1 MSELAQLSLPVH
13 LRDDATLDNFLFPQG
28 SRALESSLRQLRS
41 GDSEQFLFLYGAPGS
56 GRSHLLQ
63 AACHERQA
71 GDSLYLPLAE
81 LRGIPPMELL
91 QGVETLGLLCL
102 DDLDVVCGEADWEEA
117 LFHLFNRIREAGGQ
131 LVVSATAAPRSLPLQ
146 LEDLRSR
153 LSWSLVFQLPEV
165 SDEFR
170 RAVLQFRVQR
180 RGMQLSEE
188 SANYILNR
196 SERSLSSLMDV
207 LDQLDRAS
215 MAAQRPLS
223 IPFVRETLNW

>member
-41 GDSEQFLFLYGAPGS
+41 GDSEQFLFLHGATGS

-117 LFHLFNRIREAGGQ
+117 LFHLFGLDVNQVTFTRPDGNASLTDGQ
-131 LVVSATAAPRSLPLQ
+131 PGKVVQ
-146 LEDLRSR
+146 GILERR
-153 LSWSLVFQLPEV
+153 L
-165 SDEFR
+165 
-170 RAVLQFRVQR
+170 A
-180 RGMQLSEE
+180 
-188 SANYILNR
+188 
-196 SERSLSSLMDV
+196 
-207 LDQLDRAS
+207 
-215 MAAQRPLS
+215 
-223 IPFVRETLNW
+223 